1 MYILLNF
8 ISIIDIIII
17 NIKIIIL
24 TIIIIKNCLHK
35 LEGHARNFQD

>member
-24 TIIIIKNCLHK
+24 KIIIIKNCPHK